1 MYKKILNYGVR
12 RLFVRLLIGFL
23 LYLKKISYLYFFS
36 DNNRTKIK
44 LKSFFQPVQFVGKGR
59 VEIDPLCRI
68 GVWPSPNLLSTNGY
82 LEARNENSFI
92 KIGKKTF
99 INNNITIIADRSS
112 VIIGEEC
119 LIGPNVCI
127 FDSSF
132 HGLEIENRLNGNYE
146 CAPVFIGNQVFIGA
160 NVTILKGVS
169 VGDGAVIGNGSV
181 VVKNIPPKTVFA
193 GVPAKL
199 IKEL

>member
-12 RLFVRLLIGFL
+12 RLFVRFFIYIF
-23 LYLKKISYLYFFS
+23 LYLKKFFYLYFFS
-36 DNNRTKIK
+36 DNNQKKIT
-44 LKSFFQPVQFVGKGR
+44 LKSFFQPVQFIGRGR
-59 VEIDPLCRI
+59 VEVDPSCKI

-82 LEARNENSFI
+82 LEARNKHSFI

-112 VIIGEEC
+112 ITIGDEC

-127 FDSSF
+127 FDSNF

-146 CAPVFIGNQVFIGA
+146 CAPVFIGDQVFIGA